1 MQEIKLPTDKNFI
14 ADLILQ
20 RTGIFIKLGGGA
32 VLNNWFSNGEKEC
45 LADFLFEK
53 NLLNAFLKLTLES
66 IKAETDA
73 LTSHIPTSFLKKIVS
88 VGPGNGL
95 CELFLVA
102 QGHTS
107 ELLLIDI
114 EQTEQHRH
122 GFNTTGS
129 GYANLAATK
138 KFISHNISSKV
149 EIHTCNPQK
158 EPLPNFEY
166 TLLLSLLS
174 MGFHYPC
181 DEYVDF
187 IASQKQEGAMLI
199 FDKRHG
205 APDQGFEKL
214 LSISSLVSRLPSQK
228 YDRVILKL
236 EPNSQDQ
243 RRLPIPSS
251 AGD

>member
-1 MQEIKLPTDKNFI
+1 MKEIKLPTDINFI

-20 RTGIFIKLGGGA
+20 RTGVFIKLGGGA
-32 VLNNWFSNGEKEC
+32 VLNNWFSNGNKEG
-45 LADFLFEK
+45 LANFLFEN

-66 IKAETDA
+66 IKAEIDA
-73 LTSHIPTSFLKKIVS
+73 LTSHIQKGFLDKIVS
-88 VGPGNGL
+88 IGPGNGL

-114 EQTEQHRH
+114 EQTQQHRH
-122 GFNTTGS
+122 GFNATGS
-129 GYANLAATK
+129 GYASLAATK
-138 KFISHNISSKV
+138 KFITDNISSNI

-166 TLLLSLLS
+166 TLLMSLLS

-187 IASQKQEGAMLI
+187 IASQNQEGAMLI
-199 FDKRHG
+199 FDKRRG
-205 APDQGFEKL
+205 VPDQGFEKIL
-214 LSISSLVSRLPSQK
+214 GISSLVNRLPSPK

-236 EPNSQDQ
+236 KPNSQGQDG
-243 RRLPIPSS
+243 S
-251 AGD
+251 